1 MPTGRAAADDA
12 ASDLALGGR
21 TPSGSSSDS
30 DDFEDE
36 AEVAEE
42 PLSGSGAGSPTAW
55 AGGSG
60 MGILP
65 AEAEVAADSGS
76 PPAWGGSD
84 VGIRPVDAGG
94 GRPAAVTAHFVETR
108 LGVYFSETN
117 SGEVVVS
124 GVDESSEAVG
134 IVARGMV
141 LTHIGGKDVRRAI
154 AWPTPRPL
162 HGGEESDSDE
172 VEPALGAS
180 LPMVVA
186 LLKAKTARP
195 LTLEF
200 TTAARRAREPVGQT
214 KLRRPPPDPPDP
226 ATSKSGC
233 CGSNPADKERGPP
246 PRLLRPGRAP
256 ARLRAATA
264 AERAQE
270 WWRQRNPEWGLA
282 ADASGLLRRRRHFG
296 LWKAKYV
303 RSVVCAV
310 FSSGWNHRLLLRCW
324 ERWVRGVEA
333 QLATRWLQ
341 HLTLV
346 RSQPP
351 SLPGLAPFLWPS
363 SHLPELLSLSS
374 EPACLRLKRGLPG
387 TGEVAASGYPSR
399 LQKLGSERRF
409 GAAGWRMRGVH
420 TPGLRGA
427 EGTSVG
433 GTVLG
438 GGGRGG
444 DGSRGGRETA
454 AAHGGP
460 RGWGR
465 RAAPSDRWSRK
476 H

>member
-42 PLSGSGAGSPTAW
+42 PLSGSAGSPAAW

-60 MGILP
+60 MGMLP
-65 AEAEVAADSGS
+65 AEAEVASDSGS
-76 PPAWGGSD
+76 PAWGGSD
-84 VGIRPVDAGG
+84 MAILPADVGG

-108 LGVYFSETN
+108 LGVYFSENT
-117 SGEVVVS
+117 SGEVAVS
-124 GVDESSEAVG
+124 GVDEGSEAAG

-200 TTAARRAREPVGQT
+200 TTAARRAREPAGQT
-214 KLRRPPPDPPDP
+214 KLRRPPPDPPAA
-226 ATSKSGC
+226 ATSGCGC
-233 CGSNPADKERGPP
+233 CGSNPDDEERGPP

-256 ARLRAATA
+256 ARPRAATA

-282 ADASGLLRRRRHFG
+282 VDASGLLLRRRSFG

-333 QLATRWLQ
+333 QLASRWLQ

-351 SLPGLAPFLWPS
+351 PPYPAFPPF
-363 SHLPELLSLSS
+363 
-374 EPACLRLKRGLPG
+374 
-387 TGEVAASGYPSR
+387 
-399 LQKLGSERRF
+399 F
-409 GAAGWRMRGVH
+409 GPAAGF
-420 TPGLRGA
+420 
-427 EGTSVG
+427 
-433 GTVLG
+433 
-438 GGGRGG
+438 
-444 DGSRGGRETA
+444 
-454 AAHGGP
+454 
-460 RGWGR
+460 
-465 RAAPSDRWSRK
+465 
-476 H
+476 